1 MLLHVRNIK
10 RYRDQQHVLSQQNV
24 EDWSN
29 EKNKNEIGKNKL
41 VSKKKNQIQSKDTL
55 WLYIKCYVT
64 YQSFL

>member
-29 EKNKNEIGKNKL
+29 EKNKKETGKNKL
-41 VSKKKNQIQSKDTL
+41 ASKKKSD
-55 WLYIKCYVT
+55 
-64 YQSFL
+64 SR

>member
-29 EKNKNEIGKNKL
+29 EKNKKETGKNKL
-41 VSKKKNQIQSKDTL
+41 ASKKKTKQIQDKTHCGCIL
-55 WLYIKCYVT
+55 NIM
-64 YQSFL
+64 